1 VVVVAGCAIGKT
13 PRPAVSPALIVDGA
27 VDHPLKLQADDLLKM
42 LRTTVQ
48 ATEHHGVQATYKG
61 VLLPEILKAPGAPL
75 GERLRGRALATS
87 VVASAQ
93 DRYQVLFVLPE
104 LDPSFT
110 DQTVLVAGR
119 INGKPLPDVQGLLR
133 IIALHEKRAAKWIR
147 MVQAIKVHRLVE

>member
-1 VVVVAGCAIGKT
+1 
-13 PRPAVSPALIVDGA
+13 
-27 VDHPLKLQADDLLKM
+27 M

-48 ATEHHGVQATYKG
+48 ATEHHGVQATYEG
-61 VLLPEILKAPGAPL
+61 VLLTEIQRAPGAPL

-93 DRYQVLFVLPE
+93 DRYQVLFALPE

-119 INGKPLPDVQGLLR
+119 INGKPLPDGQGLLR
-133 IIALHEKRAAKWIR
+133 IVAPHEKRAARWIR
-147 MVQAIKVHRLVE
+147 MVQAIKVHRLAE